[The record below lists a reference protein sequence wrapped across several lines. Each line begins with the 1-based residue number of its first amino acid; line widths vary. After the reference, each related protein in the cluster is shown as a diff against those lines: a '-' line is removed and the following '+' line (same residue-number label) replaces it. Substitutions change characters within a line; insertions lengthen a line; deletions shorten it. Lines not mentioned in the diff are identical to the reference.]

1 MKNNSLRNIGIG
13 HVFAGNEV
21 TINDDNGCRVK
32 YTFHEK
38 KDAERFSGYK
48 ELSVNEWENIG
59 GICGK
64 NSVKNIELD
73 IPHNMTLTEAIDT
86 YTPEGTEYLDI
97 RRYDPSENRTYSY
110 KFNQNNNSFEIKE
123 DGKII
128 SNNINYDA
136 LKNRF
141 DDKVHGAMKVRE
153 FLSALSDTKDGKKP
167 VSIDPSYGN
176 YYMERLS
183 KPEFNEVYNPV
194 RNPNERTQVTEIRRD
209 SEDNSTVYVTLSEL
223 DSDGNIMDDSITA
236 KITDSDASDPRI
248 SYITSLHFTKPEN
261 VLRVMELLYDTTDKP
276 SIEEIKVVT
285 SDLTEGLYKVSE
297 INSGRFQSLPIAFT
311 IETYGEENL
320 IYNASIAGLT
330 VTKDDEYISYCEG
343 NIILETDVYKN
354 ELSEAMLH
362 LGEALMEI
370 DSGTVYEISAV
381 ERYVNIKNGIREEN
395 PEMLYEI

>member
-1 MKNNSLRNIGIG
+1 MKNNSFRNIRIG

-21 TINDDNGCRVK
+21 TINDENGCRVK

-48 ELSVNEWENIG
+48 ELSVNEWEDIG
-59 GICGK
+59 GMCGK

-73 IPHNMTLTEAIDT
+73 IPQDMTLTDAINT

-110 KFNQNNNSFEIKE
+110 KFNSNNNSFEIKE

-136 LKNRF
+136 LKHRF

-153 FLSALSDTKDGKKP
+153 FLSALSYTKDGKKP
-167 VSIDPSYGN
+167 VVIDPSYGN

-183 KPEFNEVYNPV
+183 KPEFNEIYNPV
-194 RNPNERTQVTEIRRD
+194 RNPHESSQVTEIRRD
-209 SEDNSTVYVTLSEL
+209 SEDNSTVYITLSEL

-236 KITDSDASDPRI
+236 KFTDSDSEDPRI
-248 SYITSLHFTKPEN
+248 SYITSQHFTKPEN
-261 VLRVMELLYDTTDKP
+261 VLGVMELLYDTTDKP

-297 INSGRFQSLPIAFT
+297 INSGRFNKQLVTFT

-320 IYNASIAGLT
+320 TYNASIAGLT
-330 VTKDDEYISYCEG
+330 VTKGDECISYCEG
-343 NIILETDVYKN
+343 NIILEADVYRT

-370 DSGTVYEISAV
+370 DSGTVYEISAI
-381 ERYVNIKNGIREEN
+381 ERYENIKKGIKEEN

>member
-32 YTFHEK
+32 YTFHDK

-48 ELSVNEWENIG
+48 ELSVNERENIG
-59 GICGK
+59 RICGK

-73 IPHNMTLTEAIDT
+73 IPQDMTLTDAIDT

-110 KFNQNNNSFEIKE
+110 KFNSNNNSFEIKE
-123 DGKII
+123 DGKVI
-128 SNNINYDA
+128 SNKINYDA

-141 DDKVHGAMKVRE
+141 DDKIHGAMKVRE

-167 VSIDPSYGN
+167 VSIDHSYGN

-236 KITDSDASDPRI
+236 KFTDSDASDPRI

-261 VLRVMELLYDTTDKP
+261 VLKVMELLYDTTDKP

-285 SDLTEGLYKVSE
+285 PDLTEGLYKVSE

-320 IYNASIAGLT
+320 TYNASIYELT
-330 VTKDDEYISYCEG
+330 VTKGDEYISYCG
-343 NIILETDVYKN
+343 
-354 ELSEAMLH
+354 
-362 LGEALMEI
+362 GEYY
-370 DSGTVYEISAV
+370 S
-381 ERYVNIKNGIREEN
+381 
-395 PEMLYEI
+395 

>member
-1 MKNNSLRNIGIG
+1 MKNNSFRNVRIG

-48 ELSVNEWENIG
+48 ELSVNEWEDIG
-59 GICGK
+59 RICDK

-73 IPHNMTLTEAIDT
+73 IPQDMTLTDAINT
-86 YTPEGTEYLDI
+86 YAPEGTEYLDI

-110 KFNQNNNSFEIKE
+110 KFNSNNNSFEIKE

-136 LKNRF
+136 LKHRF

-153 FLSALSDTKDGKKP
+153 FLSALSYTKDGKKP
-167 VSIDPSYGN
+167 VVIDPSYGN

-209 SEDNSTVYVTLSEL
+209 SKDNSTVYVTLSEL

-236 KITDSDASDPRI
+236 KITDSDSEDPRI

-261 VLRVMELLYDTTDKP
+261 VLGVMELLYDKTDKF
-276 SIEEIKVVT
+276 SIDEIKVVT

-297 INSGRFQSLPIAFT
+297 INSLRFQNLPVTFT
-311 IETYGEENL
+311 IETYGKDNL
-320 IYNASIAGLT
+320 TYNASLVGLT
-330 VTKDDEYISYCEG
+330 VTKDDEYISYCAG
-343 NIILETDVYKN
+343 NIILEADVYRT
-354 ELSEAMLH
+354 ELSKAMLRF
-362 LGEALMEI
+362 GEELLEM

-381 ERYVNIKNGIREEN
+381 ERYANIKNGIREEN
-395 PEMLYEI
+395 PDMLYEI

>member
-1 MKNNSLRNIGIG
+1 MENNSFRNIRIG

-21 TINDDNGCRVK
+21 TINDENGCRVK

-59 GICGK
+59 RICGK

-73 IPHNMTLTEAIDT
+73 IPQDMTLTDAINT

-97 RRYDPSENRTYSY
+97 KRYDPSENRTYSY
-110 KFNQNNNSFEIKE
+110 KFNSNNNSFEIKE

-136 LKNRF
+136 LKSRF

-153 FLSALSDTKDGKKP
+153 FLSALSYTKDGKKP
-167 VSIDPSYGN
+167 MIIDPSYGN

-194 RNPNERTQVTEIRRD
+194 RNPHERTQVTEIRRD
-209 SEDNSTVYVTLSEL
+209 SKDNSTVYVTLSEL
-223 DSDGNIMDDSITA
+223 DSDGNITEDSITA
-236 KITDSDASDPRI
+236 KIKDSDASDLRI
-248 SYITSLHFTKPEN
+248 SYITSQHFTKPEN
-261 VLRVMELLYDTTDKP
+261 VFGVMELLYDTTDKP

-285 SDLTEGLYKVSE
+285 SDLTERIYKVSE
-297 INSGRFQSLPIAFT
+297 INSGRFNKQPVKFT
-311 IETYGEENL
+311 VETYGDNL
-320 IYNASIAGLT
+320 TYNASLVGLT

-343 NIILETDVYKN
+343 NIILEADLYGT
-354 ELSEAMLH
+354 ELSKAMLRF
-362 LGEALMEI
+362 GEELLQM
-370 DSGTVYEISAV
+370 DSDTVYELSAI
-381 ERYVNIKNGIREEN
+381 ERYANIKNGIREEN
-395 PEMLYEI
+395 PDMLYEI

>member
-1 MKNNSLRNIGIG
+1 MKNNSFRNVRIG

-21 TINDDNGCRVK
+21 TINDENGCRVK

-48 ELSVNEWENIG
+48 ELSVNEWEDIG
-59 GICGK
+59 RICGK

-73 IPHNMTLTEAIDT
+73 IPQHMTLTDAINT
-86 YTPEGTEYLDI
+86 YTPEGTEYVDI

-110 KFNQNNNSFEIKE
+110 KFNSNNNSFEIKE

-136 LKNRF
+136 LKHRF

-153 FLSALSDTKDGKKP
+153 FLSALSYTKDGKKP
-167 VSIDPSYGN
+167 VVIDPSYGN

-183 KPEFNEVYNPV
+183 KPEFNEIYNPV
-194 RNPNERTQVTEIRRD
+194 RNPHERTQVTEIRRD
-209 SEDNSTVYVTLSEL
+209 SKDNSTVYITLSEL
-223 DSDGNIMDDSITA
+223 DSYGNIRDDSITA
-236 KITDSDASDPRI
+236 KFTDSDAS
-248 SYITSLHFTKPEN
+248 KPEN
-261 VLRVMELLYDTTDKP
+261 VFGVMELLYDKTDKF
-276 SIEEIKVVT
+276 SIDEIKVVT
-285 SDLTEGLYKVSE
+285 SDLTEGLYKISE
-297 INSGRFQSLPIAFT
+297 INSGRFNKQLVTFT

-320 IYNASIAGLT
+320 TYNASIAGLT
-330 VTKDDEYISYCEG
+330 VTKGDECISYCEG
-343 NIILETDVYKN
+343 NIILEADVYRT

-362 LGEALMEI
+362 LGETLMEM
-370 DSGTVYEISAV
+370 DSGTVYEMSAI
-381 ERYVNIKNGIREEN
+381 ERYENIKKGIKEEN